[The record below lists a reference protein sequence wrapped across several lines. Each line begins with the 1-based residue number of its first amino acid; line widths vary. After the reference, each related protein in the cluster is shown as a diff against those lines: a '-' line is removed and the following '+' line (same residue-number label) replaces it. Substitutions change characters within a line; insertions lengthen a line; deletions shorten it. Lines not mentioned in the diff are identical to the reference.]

1 MGELQEATCS
11 MRCVELQ
18 NSAEPAIIQCGEQL
32 PLVIRSRNSRKKNPS
47 ILKSYSV
54 SCIIQ
59 HDTIHSPQVLRFDQ
73 TQSTNE
79 RTFLVQWALY
89 FYYVTVLWAHR
100 ALQVQ
105 IFLWEYITTIVSF
118 DVNKLQLLCM

>member
-18 NSAEPAIIQCGEQL
+18 NSAELAIYPVWRTAPSSDQKSKQL
-32 PLVIRSRNSRKKNPS
+32 EKIHRSYN
-47 ILKSYSV
+47 V
-54 SCIIQ
+54 SFIIQ
-59 HDTIHSPQVLRFDQ
+59 HDRIHSLQVLRFDQ

-79 RTFLVQWALY
+79 RTCLVQWALY
-89 FYYVTVLWAHR
+89 FYYVTVLWSHK

-105 IFLWEYITTIVSF
+105 IFLWEYITMIVSF
-118 DVNKLQLLCM
+118 DVNKLQLLGM